1 MNDIAISQLM
11 WVGAKIL
18 VLLGLFIYLIF
29 SAVIIRQEQL
39 MANVLE
45 ESFEPILRTLAII
58 HFIVA
63 LVVTILAIVIL

>member
-1 MNDIAISQLM
+1 MNDLAISGLM
-11 WVGAKIL
+11 WVGAKAL

-58 HFIVA
+58 HFIAA